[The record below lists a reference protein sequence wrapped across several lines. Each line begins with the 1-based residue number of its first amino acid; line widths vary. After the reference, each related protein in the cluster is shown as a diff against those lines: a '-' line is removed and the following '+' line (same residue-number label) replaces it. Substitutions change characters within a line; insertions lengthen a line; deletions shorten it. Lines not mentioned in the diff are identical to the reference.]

1 MVSNQ
6 EVGKLDNWEVV
17 RKLKSGKLER
27 CLKLEEKSHVNVWR
41 YIQWKFYHNSV
52 SGLKVETDWKDNY
65 GKKGGGL
72 EILIIE

>member
-27 CLKLEEKSHVNVWR
+27 GLILEEKSRVNVWR
-41 YIQWKFYHNSV
+41 YIQLNFYHNSV
-52 SGLKVETDWKDNY
+52 NGLKVETD
-65 GKKGGGL
+65 
-72 EILIIE
+72 